1 MDSDRFGGSDVS
13 DVMASNLRPVSRS
26 EAARPAERQDE
37 REAWEQLFA
46 RLSDYSAAVAVL
58 EQVTLRW
65 LEAQDEGAAQGLPA
79 TGDRVER
86 AGAEVEMAEA
96 VCRLTRRRCAE
107 ALKRLE
113 AFEDSARPPANLIPW
128 PGASA
133 QAQPPRRDRAGSPRA
148 DDPRVVDRTAGNQEP
163 A

>member
-1 MDSDRFGGSDVS
+1 MDSNRFGGSDVS

-26 EAARPAERQDE
+26 EAAGPAESQDE

-65 LEAQDEGAAQGLPA
+65 LAAQDEGATQGLRA
-79 TGDRVER
+79 AGDLER

-107 ALKRLE
+107 ALERLE
-113 AFEDSARPPANLIPW
+113 AFENSARPPANLIPW
-128 PGASA
+128 PATSVET
-133 QAQPPRRDRAGSPRA
+133 QPPRPHRPGSGQA
-148 DDPRVVDRTAGNQEP
+148 DDPRVVDRTAGNREP